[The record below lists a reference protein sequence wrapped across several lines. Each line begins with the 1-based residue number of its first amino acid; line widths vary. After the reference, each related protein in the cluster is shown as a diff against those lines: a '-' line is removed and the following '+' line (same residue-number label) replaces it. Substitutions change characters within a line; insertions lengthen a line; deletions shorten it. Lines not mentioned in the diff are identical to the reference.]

1 MVFGSDTLRSIHII
15 HNSEQPLTCFSL
27 LDSGLCLTSDLGF
40 DQFMN
45 SLKTFYACR
54 KNLRIEVKGPRL
66 ELEDFIIKI
75 GSVVLGQNMSLK
87 GILVEVEFKI
97 IKFICFANK

>member
-1 MVFGSDTLRSIHII
+1 
-15 HNSEQPLTCFSL
+15 
-27 LDSGLCLTSDLGF
+27 
-40 DQFMN
+40 
-45 SLKTFYACR
+45 LKTFYACR

-97 IKFICFANK
+97 IIFIYFANK